1 LAIDPQVRLAAEA
14 AVGHTFSDERL
25 LEQALTHASLAD
37 ARSRSN
43 ERLEFLGDAVLG
55 MVVCE
60 HLHER
65 YPELLEGELT
75 KVKSL
80 LVSRRMCAEYAISAG
95 LLPLLAVGK
104 GMSIG
109 AGSLPPSVAAAVFE
123 AMVAAVHI
131 DGGIGAASSF
141 IMRHVGPHVEAA
153 ARHGHQMNFK
163 SVLQQVLQQGGK
175 GSPAYAVMDEKG
187 PDHAK
192 CFEVCVEM
200 GVHRFPTCWGSTKKA
215 AEQGAALAALRE
227 LGVVTGDGDSIVVH
241 WDRAP
246 EAYDAIAARAIDAAT
261 SASGRSPSTSRSPS
275 DS

>member
-1 LAIDPQVRLAAEA
+1 MPIDPQVRLAAEA
-14 AVGHTFSDERL
+14 AVGHAFRDAAL

-37 ARSRSN
+37 ARARSN

-65 YPELLEGELT
+65 YPDLLEGELT

-80 LVSRRMCAEYAISAG
+80 LVSRRMCAEYAVSAG

-104 GMSIG
+104 GMVPGS
-109 AGSLPPSVAAAVFE
+109 GSLPPSVAAAVFE
-123 AMVAAVHI
+123 AMVAAVHL
-131 DGGIGAASSF
+131 DGGVDAARAF
-141 IMRHVGPHVEAA
+141 IMRHVGPHVEVA

-163 SVLQQVLQQGGK
+163 SVLQQVLQQSGM
-175 GSPAYAVMDEKG
+175 GSPVYAVMDEKG

-192 CFEVCVEM
+192 CFEICVEM

-215 AEQGAALAALRE
+215 AEQGAALAALRDM
-227 LGVVTGDGDSIVVH
+227 GVVTGEGDAIVVH
-241 WDRAP
+241 WDRAAD
-246 EAYDAIAARAIDAAT
+246 AYESLAARAIDQAT
-261 SASGRSPSTSRSPS
+261 SASGRSPSTTRSQT